1 MILKKILT
9 NIGPLPLVKNNFI
22 NTEYCFGKNFKIMK
36 FGKKNPKKI
45 FYIIRRNPGAGL
57 FSNVTVILNHILI
70 CKRMNFIPVI
80 DMENFKTIYN
90 EPRPVMG
97 INNAWEY
104 YFEKLNK
111 YSLAEVYKS
120 KNVIISNSNL
130 ENHMINDMTNNLL
143 NKYFKLIKIKK
154 KFYDKANIFSKKNF
168 KNQKI
173 LGVHFRGSTYK
184 VARGHAFPL
193 TTKLII
199 EEVNKLIKKFGYQKI
214 FLVTEENDYLKEFV
228 KEYGEKCIYYKNF
241 RMEKADLFKIYP
253 RKLHRFKL
261 GEEILIDTLLLSKCN
276 GLAYIKSNVISA
288 AMLLAKKN
296 QKFHEFFL
304 GYNSRNKFISRWL
317 WYVKSCI
324 PGFLGGL
331 KIIKK

>member
-9 NIGPLPLVKNNFI
+9 NIGPLPLIQNNLISQKHF
-22 NTEYCFGKNFKIMK
+22 FGKNFKIMK
-36 FGKKNPKKI
+36 FGNKNSKKI
-45 FYIIRRNPGAGL
+45 FYVIRRNPGAGL

-70 CKRMNFIPVI
+70 CKKMNFIPVI
-80 DMENFKTIYN
+80 DMKNFKTIYN
-90 EPRPVMG
+90 ESRPVGG

-111 YSLAEVYKS
+111 YSLAEVYQSKS
-120 KNVIISNSNL
+120 VIISNSNL

-143 NKYFKLIKIKK
+143 KKYFKYIKIKK
-154 KFYDKANIFSKKNF
+154 KFHNKVDIFSKKNF

-184 VARGHAFPL
+184 VARGHAFPF

-199 EEVNKLIKKFGYQKI
+199 KEINTLINKYGYEKI
-214 FLVTEENDYLKEFV
+214 FLVTEEKKYLKEFIN
-228 KEYGEKCIYYKNF
+228 EYGKKCIYFNNF
-241 RMEKADLFKIYP
+241 RMEKVDLFKIYP
-253 RKLHRFKL
+253 RTLHRFKL
-261 GEEILIDTLLLSKCN
+261 GEEILIDTLLLSKCD

-288 AMLLAKKN
+288 AILSSKKK
-296 QKFHEFFL
+296 QRLHEFFL
-304 GYNSRNKFISRWL
+304 GYNSRNKFVSRWL
-317 WYVKSCI
+317 WYVKSYI
-324 PGFLGGL
+324 PEFLGGL